1 MSKNIRGN
9 TTANLTVN
17 HISLL
22 NAGFTSFTSGTGI
35 LGDLTVTNNL
45 TITGAFNPTNITTGA
60 LVSDTL
66 RVIVLPNTTTDTTS
80 RKLIFLGANDE
91 IFTGSIDYTPS
102 TDTLACANITSSGA
116 VTINGSTV
124 LALTEPTN
132 TTTSHTVL
140 LRDESNNR
148 VYKATDFRFSPV
160 EDMLYTPKLNISSLP
175 TIASQDVGYFL
186 CEVGGD
192 IRRIQSGSYDNASS
206 EFVFTNIEVPGTA
219 IINAVANTS
228 NVNNAITFHDTNDK
242 VSFDNVNAFTYNPS
256 SATLKANNIISAS
269 SIDTPILK
277 TNGVDISTE
286 FLSMTSTVNQ
296 SIASNIT
303 LTNVEATSINSVQ
316 LKQGFTPISTTFL
329 AKIGSANQTIASSLI
344 TMNNLTCDDVTCGDI
359 TSDNIITTG
368 LESDALTLNVSAISD
383 PTQVVTLLCCNN
395 NSTSTPNQIER
406 TSNSDITFEP
416 STGLFKIPKLLIK
429 YFSTTQTNDYLPILQ
444 RQSSLVVSID
454 QPSAGVLDF
463 GYSPGLNTLRVL
475 NIGRDGKSFQ
485 MPNNTDTAALGYALT
500 ISNATSTP
508 PQTAWSVIPSSSS
521 FVTTDSTAQTITGVK
536 SFNISPVF
544 NNLTGSTSNNEFT
557 ILAQNQGTYQM
568 KHFVGDL
575 SYNPFKQQL
584 RCPRYFNQTL
594 QLNYTTTYYCESYT
608 VWDSTNTFGHDTY
621 IKLSHTSST
630 GGNPTVTQHLQNIQN
645 TATTPTTSA
654 ISYGQTAS
662 PTYWSLS
669 SSDYEGVWYVSLA
682 CIYQNRLSGGSDR
695 VVPRLDIRKYDG
707 TSWVEQPQIS
717 VGTQY
722 MRQDQGSL
730 STLRCQGPVYLNNNN
745 LLRVF
750 CNLEK
755 GSIANPP
762 TFNDSTNSWSGI
774 DITISMRYLGTS
786 TTTESETVTTL

>member
-17 HISLL
+17 QISLL
-22 NAGFTSFTSGTGI
+22 NAGFTSFTAGTGT
-35 LGDLTVTNNL
+35 LGDLVVTNTL
-45 TITGAFNPTNITTGA
+45 SVTGAFNPTNITTGA

-66 RVIVLPNTTTDTTS
+66 RVIVLPNTTTDATS
-80 RKLIFLGANDE
+80 RKLLFVGANDE
-91 IFTGSIDYTPS
+91 IFTGTIDYQPS

-116 VTINGSTV
+116 ITSNGSMV

-192 IRRIQSGSYDNASS
+192 IRRIQTGSYDNASS

-256 SATLKANNIISAS
+256 SATLKANNIIAS
-269 SIDTPILK
+269 VSIDSPLIK
-277 TNGVDISTE
+277 TNGIDIASE
-286 FLSMTSTVNQ
+286 YLSMTSTANQ

-303 LTNVEATSINSVQ
+303 LTNVEATSINSAQ

-344 TMNNLTCDDVTCGDI
+344 TMNNLTCDDI

-383 PTQVVTLLCCNN
+383 LTQVVTLLTCAN
-395 NSTSTPNQIER
+395 NSTANKIER
-406 TSNSDITFEP
+406 TSNSDITFQP
-416 STGLFKIPKLLIK
+416 STGIFKVPRLLLTTRDSATQDAFMPILLINETSEIL
-429 YFSTTQTNDYLPILQ
+429 STDNP
-444 RQSSLVVSID
+444 
-454 QPSAGVLDF
+454 DF
-463 GYSPGLNTLRVL
+463 GYNPSSNTLRCL
-475 NIGRDGKSFQ
+475 NIGRDGKSFEL
-485 MPNNTDTAALGYALT
+485 PNNTNDSSALGYALT
-500 ISNATSTP
+500 ISDVTTTP
-508 PQTAWSVIPSSSS
+508 PKTTWAVVPSSSS
-521 FVTTDSTAQTITGVK
+521 FVDLSSTQSISGTK
-536 SFNISPVF
+536 SFNTSPVF
-544 NNLTGSTSNNEFT
+544 NNISGSTANNEFT
-557 ILAQNQGTYQM
+557 ILAQNQGTFQA
-568 KHFVGDL
+568 KKFVGEL

-584 RCPRYFNQTL
+584 KCPRYFNQTL

-608 VWDSTNTFGHDTY
+608 VWDSSNTFGHDTY
-621 IKLSHTSST
+621 IKLSHNSGT

-654 ISYGQTAS
+654 ISFAQTAS
-662 PTYWSLS
+662 PTYWGISGS
-669 SSDYEGVWYVSLA
+669 AYEGVWYVSLA

-707 TSWVEQPQIS
+707 TSTWEVQSQIS

-786 TTTESETVTTL
+786 SATESETVTTL

>member
-17 HISLL
+17 NISLL
-22 NAGFTSFTSGTGI
+22 NAGFTSFTAGTGT
-35 LGDLTVTNNL
+35 LGDLTVTNTL
-45 TITGAFNPTNITTGA
+45 SVTGAFNPTNITTGA

-80 RKLIFLGANDE
+80 RKLLFVGANDE
-91 IFTGSIDYTPS
+91 IFTGTIDYQPS
-102 TDTLACANITSSGA
+102 TDTLACANFTSSG
-116 VTINGSTV
+116 TITSNGSTV

-132 TTTSHTVL
+132 TTTSHTIL

-148 VYKATDFRFSPV
+148 VYKTTDFKYSPV
-160 EDMLYTPKLNISSLP
+160 EDMMYVPNINISSINY
-175 TIASQDVGYFL
+175 TSSSDIGYIVV
-186 CEVGGD
+186 EVGGD
-192 IRRIQSGSYDNASS
+192 LKKVQGIYNDSTGYFTLPKLYVSGEMDLRATASTVDAD
-206 EFVFTNIEVPGTA
+206 ED
-219 IINAVANTS
+219 
-228 NVNNAITFHDTNDK
+228 ITFHNATNR
-242 VSFDNVNAFTYNPS
+242 VSYDAVNAFSYNPS
-256 SATLKANNIISAS
+256 TATLKSNNIISS
-269 SIDTPILK
+269 VFIDSPLIK
-277 TNGVDISTE
+277 QNGVDIASE
-286 FLSMTSTVNQ
+286 FLSITTTTNQ

-303 LTNVEATSINSVQ
+303 LTNVEATSINATQ
-316 LKQGFTPISTTFL
+316 IKQGFTPISTTFL

-344 TMNNLTCDDVTCGDI
+344 TMNDLACDDVTCGDI

-383 PTQVVTLLCCNN
+383 LTQVVTLLTCAN
-395 NSTSTPNQIER
+395 NSTANSNKIER

-416 STGLFKIPKLLIK
+416 GTGLLKIPKLMIK

-454 QPSAGVLDF
+454 QPSGVLDF

-475 NIGRDGKSFQ
+475 NIGRDGKSFEL
-485 MPNNTDTAALGYALT
+485 PNNTNDSNATGYALT
-500 ISNATSTP
+500 ISDVTTTP
-508 PQTAWSVIPSSSS
+508 PKTTWAVVPSSSS
-521 FVTTDSTAQTITGVK
+521 FVDLSSTQSISGTK
-536 SFNISPVF
+536 SFNTSPVF
-544 NNLTGSTSNNEFT
+544 NNISGSTANNEFT
-557 ILAQNQGTYQM
+557 ILTQNQGTFQA
-568 KHFVGDL
+568 KKFVGDL

-584 RCPRYFNQTL
+584 KCPRYFNQTL

-608 VWDSTNTFGHDTY
+608 VWDSSNTFGHDTY
-621 IKLSHTSST
+621 IKLSHNSGT

-654 ISYGQTAS
+654 ISFAQTAS
-662 PTYWSLS
+662 PTYWGISGS
-669 SSDYEGVWYVSLA
+669 AYEGVWYVSLA

-707 TSWVEQPQIS
+707 TSTWEVQSQIS

-786 TTTESETVTTL
+786 SATESETVTTL